1 MGAIVWASSFRRQGF
16 GHGFSGVV
24 VWALSFFLGAGLM
37 GAEVLAPLLGRW
49 LLDVA
54 CLGAI
59 VWATSFL
66 ATRLL
71 GSEFFF

>member
-1 MGAIVWASSFRRQGF
+1 MVTAFRASSF
-16 GHGFSGVV
+16 GHLV
-24 VWALSFFLGAGLM
+24 FLGAGLM

-71 GSEFFF
+71 GSEFFFSSEFNWRRIFGR